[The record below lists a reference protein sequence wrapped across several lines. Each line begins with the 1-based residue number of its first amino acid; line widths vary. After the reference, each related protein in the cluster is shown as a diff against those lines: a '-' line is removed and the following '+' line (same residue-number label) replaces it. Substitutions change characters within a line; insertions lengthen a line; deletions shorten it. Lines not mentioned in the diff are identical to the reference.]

1 MPRGS
6 AVKNLPAM
14 QEPQDRQIQ
23 SLVWEDPLEE
33 GMQTHSSI
41 VTGITMD
48 RGVWKTTVHRVT
60 KSWTGLKQLSTQA

>member
-41 VTGITMD
+41 VTSRLD
-48 RGVWKTTVHRVT
+48 RLIWMLIPNGFLVSV
-60 KSWTGLKQLSTQA
+60 